1 MFSERLL
8 VCDDVVSAGTADRH
22 SGLPQAGGL
31 LQSPGLRHLW
41 VRSPVFG
48 LVSIVAYVESK
59 IKYFESQLSEER
71 FLGELSAEL
80 RETDSRV
87 AIKTATYHLTYI
99 LHININF
106 YLCSFVLT
114 NMTPI

>member
-41 VRSPVFG
+41 VTNPVFG
-48 LVSIVAYVESK
+48 LVLMVAYVESK
-59 IKYFESQLSEER
+59 IKYFEPQLSEEK
-71 FLGELSAEL
+71 FLDVLSAEL
-80 RETDSRV
+80 RETDNLSISCSQRTNSFYKDKI
-87 AIKTATYHLTYI
+87 ALPQFFAYL
-99 LHININF
+99 LH
-106 YLCSFVLT
+106 
-114 NMTPI
+114 

>member
-48 LVSIVAYVESK
+48 LVLIIAYSYVESK

-71 FLGELSAEL
+71 FLVELSAEL
-80 RETDSRV
+80 RETDNLLSE
-87 AIKTATYHLTYI
+87 
-99 LHININF
+99 
-106 YLCSFVLT
+106 
-114 NMTPI
+114 